1 MIRTLVWLCL
11 LMIAWPA
18 SAQWVR
24 GTGEA
29 AIENGNVAE
38 AREKA
43 REAAL
48 RDAALK
54 REATISSQD
63 TMKDGRLTESRLTVS
78 AQARARHVQVIREER
93 EGGVLRLT
101 IEADLTGQG
110 QCEANDAYR
119 MQKRVA
125 VTGFPVAEPDQGRV
139 GRLEDAGRVVSARL
153 GRALQAEGRVQVL
166 NAHRMQLFGNVGNA
180 PTHQRFDNSLSNV
193 VNVARELDAQFVVAG
208 VIRDMSLVEPDA
220 WGTSVLDQMQ
230 RGIGLADTRRRFVV
244 DLMVYDGY
252 SGSPVYQ
259 ERLSRVADWDE
270 GINVSEGLGSD
281 ALRNTDYGRVV
292 AGAVEAMGSA
302 VQQSLACQPFITR
315 IRRVD
320 GRQVQLSSGATA
332 GLRPGDKLHLYRSFR
347 YSDQPDAMPELRDT
361 GRIMSVNN
369 VHPNFS
375 SGVMNAQGGQVN
387 LQQDDV
393 AIIW

>member
-11 LMIAWPA
+11 MMLAWPA
-18 SAQWVR
+18 AAQWVR

-29 AIENGNVAE
+29 VIDNGNFVE

-54 REATISSQD
+54 REARVSSRD
-63 TMKDGRLTESRLTVS
+63 TMEDGRLTESRLTVS
-78 AQARARHVQVIREER
+78 AQARARHVRVVREQR
-93 EGGVLRLT
+93 DDGVLRLT
-101 IEADLTGQG
+101 VEADLTGQG

-125 VTGFPVAEPDQGRV
+125 VTGFPVAEPDQSRV

-153 GRALQAEGRVQVL
+153 GNALQSRGRVQVL
-166 NAHRMQLFGNVGNA
+166 NAHRMQLFQNISNA

-220 WGTSVLDQMQ
+220 WGTSLLDQMQ

-244 DLMVYDGY
+244 DLMVYDGF

-259 ERLSRVADWDE
+259 ERLSRVANWDE
-270 GINVSEGLGSD
+270 DINVSEGLGAD
-281 ALRNTDYGRVV
+281 ALRDTDYGRVV
-292 AGAVEAMGSA
+292 ASAVDAMGSA
-302 VQQSLACQPFITR
+302 VQQALACQPFITR
-315 IRRVD
+315 IRRVE
-320 GRQVQLSSGATA
+320 GRQVHLSSGATA

-347 YSDQPDAMPELRDT
+347 YADQPDAMPELRDT
-361 GRIMSVNN
+361 GHIMSVNS

-375 SGVMNAQGGQVN
+375 SGVMKTQGGTIN
-387 LQQDDV
+387 LQRDDV
-393 AIIW
+393 GIIW